1 MNDRAPVVK
10 GVIAAVLSVVLTS
23 ALLAALVSC
32 TPATTRALCDTSGV
46 VLEVARPATS
56 NGKLAAEVGRFIRGW
71 FCPKTTG
78 ATDRLCPRQPVAA
91 PAQ

>member
-1 MNDRAPVVK
+1 MNLILK
-10 GVIAAVLSVVLTS
+10 GVVAAILSVVLTG

-46 VLEVARPATS
+46 VLEVARPATV

-78 ATDRLCPRQPVAA
+78 ATDRLCPRQRPSAPV
-91 PAQ
+91 PY